1 MHAKVSETMTGWKRI
16 LLKPLDP
23 LLSKSG
29 AGTLLPIRVGGTRS
43 SPQFGL
49 ELGRKKEGA
58 ADRET
63 AQR

>member
-1 MHAKVSETMTGWKRI
+1 V
-16 LLKPLDP
+16 LKPLDP

-29 AGTLLPIRVGGTRS
+29 AGTLLPIRIGGTRS

-58 ADRET
+58 ADR
-63 AQR
+63 ASSQR